1 MGRLDANLGDWPRR
15 CQQTCGAE
23 LDRRGGHAR
32 AGRRQQAAGDH
43 RRSSGQGWA
52 LVRRASHGA
61 DQRGNVPPGAASVGR
76 KTHVSQIVT
85 SREVRSADTR
95 RNLTGYFTLAPAPGQ
110 TRAEPVDGPPP
121 LTASRLADPGG
132 QLPGPA
138 SGLRHATYRSQGAG
152 PSRRPGR
159 ARASRRLRR
168 RCADVN
174 HVLVYA
180 GR

>member
-1 MGRLDANLGDWPRR
+1 MCRLDANLGDWPRR
-15 CQQTCGAE
+15 CRQTCGAE

-32 AGRRQQAAGDH
+32 AGRRPQAAGGH
-43 RRSSGQGWA
+43 RRSSWQGWA
-52 LVRRASHGA
+52 LVWRASHGA
-61 DQRGNVPPGAASVGR
+61 DQRGDVPPGAARAGR
-76 KTHVSQIVT
+76 KMYVSQIVT

-95 RNLTGYFTLAPAPGQ
+95 RNLTGYFTSAPAPGQ
-110 TRAEPVDGPPP
+110 TMAEPVDGRLP

-138 SGLRHATYRSQGAG
+138 SGLRHATYRSEGAR
-152 PSRRPGR
+152 PSRRPGP
-159 ARASRRLRR
+159 ARVSRLLRR

-174 HVLVYA
+174 RVLVYA